1 MLLVHQKT
9 ILLMKGLWVV
19 LLLSAASK
27 AAADCFDNPAQANC
41 TSYQM
46 NSTTIQNGL
55 NSLCSQMPYMPVSI
69 VWNKEQWNFAFT
81 IYFNLTFI
89 YLTFNQPRHLV
100 VLRFLYA
107 FSLSSSKRAVPFV
120 AYAQMSLALHLIHGA
135 MVFLSW
141 PTFAKWICR

>member
-69 VWNKEQWNFAFT
+69 V
-81 IYFNLTFI
+81 
-89 YLTFNQPRHLV
+89 
-100 VLRFLYA
+100 
-107 FSLSSSKRAVPFV
+107 
-120 AYAQMSLALHLIHGA
+120 
-135 MVFLSW
+135 
-141 PTFAKWICR
+141 